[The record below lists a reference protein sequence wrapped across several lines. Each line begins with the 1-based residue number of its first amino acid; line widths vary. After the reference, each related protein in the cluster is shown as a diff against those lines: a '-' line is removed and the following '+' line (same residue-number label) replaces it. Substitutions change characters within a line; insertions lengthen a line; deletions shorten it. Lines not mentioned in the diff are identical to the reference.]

1 MSDCC
6 GIDTFVPRLRPTEA
20 EKEIDAGGAFV
31 RQQNRFTTPFG
42 DGENDLHAEKGK
54 YRLFWAKGC
63 NWSNRSAIVLDLLGL
78 KDTVSVQ
85 LVGHSK
91 EGRKYGWEFVYNEGD
106 KDPVTGVRYLSQ
118 LYYNADPDYEGR
130 CTVPALV
137 DITTK
142 KVINNNYHRLT
153 NYFEVNFRRF
163 QKKHAPDLYPEE
175 IREDIDRLNDW
186 LFPHVNNAPY
196 RMNFAQSLSAYHI
209 AFEDF
214 YDSLDQLEERLEENR
229 FLFGDYI
236 TDSDV
241 RLYTTLARFDTR
253 YASTLGPIKKRVV
266 DYKNLWAYARDL
278 YAIPEFRRNTYLHD
292 IATERRP
299 SKESGYQNFYTKF
312 GDDVDYDGIWSAPQD
327 RFQLS
332 KIPWQKFRIES

>member
-142 KVINNNYHRLT
+142 KVVNNNYHRLT
-153 NYFEVNFRRF
+153 NYFEVNFRR
-163 QKKHAPDLYPEE
+163 
-175 IREDIDRLNDW
+175 
-186 LFPHVNNAPY
+186 
-196 RMNFAQSLSAYHI
+196 
-209 AFEDF
+209 
-214 YDSLDQLEERLEENR
+214 
-229 FLFGDYI
+229 
-236 TDSDV
+236 
-241 RLYTTLARFDTR
+241 
-253 YASTLGPIKKRVV
+253 
-266 DYKNLWAYARDL
+266 
-278 YAIPEFRRNTYLHD
+278 
-292 IATERRP
+292 
-299 SKESGYQNFYTKF
+299 
-312 GDDVDYDGIWSAPQD
+312 
-327 RFQLS
+327 
-332 KIPWQKFRIES
+332 